1 MCGRFTLRAN
11 LNRILQEFAITS
23 AGVDWQPRYN
33 IAPTQQVLTVS
44 LQDGRRIL
52 APRKWGLIPS
62 WAKDAKIGS
71 GLINARADGVADKPS
86 FRSAFKR
93 GRCLVIAD
101 GFYEWKAGGKAKQ
114 PYLFQMADG
123 RPFAFA
129 GLAEHWSK
137 GEKPIDSATII
148 AGEPNVLTGDVHDRM
163 PVILAPSDYDVWLD
177 PEFQNKDKL
186 LALLRPYPAEEMK
199 AFPVSTVV
207 NSPRNDTPACVEAI
221 EKT

>member
-11 LNRILQEFAITS
+11 LNRILEEFAVES
-23 AGVDWQPRYN
+23 AGVNWQPRYN

-44 LQDGRRIL
+44 LRDGRRVL

-62 WAKDAKIGS
+62 WAKDARIGS
-71 GLINARADGVADKPS
+71 SMINARADGVADKPS

-101 GFYEWKAGGKAKQ
+101 GFYEWKATGKAKQ
-114 PYLFQMADG
+114 PYLFQMTDG

-137 GEKPIDSATII
+137 GGKPIDSATII
-148 AGEPNVLTGDVHDRM
+148 TGEPNVLTGDVHDRM
-163 PVILAPSDYDVWLD
+163 PVILAPSDYDIWLD
-177 PEFQNKDKL
+177 PEFQNRDTL
-186 LALLRPYPAEEMK
+186 LELLRPYPAEEMK

>member
-1 MCGRFTLRAN
+1 MCGRFTLKTPAKDIAAAFV
-11 LNRILQEFAITS
+11 L
-23 AGVDWQPRYN
+23 AGELPLLKPRYN
-33 IAPTQQVLTVS
+33 IAPTQTILTIS
-44 LQDGRRIL
+44 LQDGYRTPVLRR
-52 APRKWGLIPS
+52 WGLIPS
-62 WAKDAKIGS
+62 WAKDTKIGNS
-71 GLINARADGVADKPS
+71 LINARADGVADKPS

-93 GRCLVIAD
+93 SRCLVVAD
-101 GFYEWKAGGKAKQ
+101 GFYEWKATGKAKQ

-148 AGEPNVLTGDVHDRM
+148 TGEPNVLTGDVHDRM

-177 PEFQNKDKL
+177 PEFQDKDKL

-199 AFPVSTVV
+199 AFPVSTTV
-207 NSPRNDTPACVEAI
+207 NSPRNDTPECVEPFP
-221 EKT
+221 